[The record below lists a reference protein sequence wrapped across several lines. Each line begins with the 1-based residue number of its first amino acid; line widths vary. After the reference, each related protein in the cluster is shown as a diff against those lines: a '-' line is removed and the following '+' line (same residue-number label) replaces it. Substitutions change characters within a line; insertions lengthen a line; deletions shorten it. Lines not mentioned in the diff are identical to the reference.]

1 MLSAPFYGV
10 TDTIYPVIFG
20 LMLVGVAQ
28 AFSTLPSIPQL
39 IEILT
44 PVINDPTLKSGVSD
58 MAAALFIMSM
68 GFGSLI
74 GPLLG
79 GSVYDHY
86 GGNAD
91 RTLYPE

>member
-1 MLSAPFYGV
+1 
-10 TDTIYPVIFG
+10 
-20 LMLVGVAQ
+20 
-28 AFSTLPSIPQL
+28 
-39 IEILT
+39 
-44 PVINDPTLKSGVSD
+44 

-91 RTLYPE
+91 RTLYPDQEKIVTLIFNIYIRHSEKH